1 MLKYKYIFQT
11 KYTETVLSNSTRKL
25 LRFEIIS
32 KMLIAVKNKL
42 IVLFVI
48 IFGMRSFRIRRL
60 RLWCYAMQPRN
71 HSLVISWRLPSW
83 LTFITCTDRPI
94 DLRVM
99 CADELIIGSIC
110 LSLMA
115 RSHYAAEVWT
125 LQMVWTDRSMHT
137 QHNGAHHCLCTRS
150 EMPDSQPATSAG
162 FWVRGSMPPAAWGGE
177 NLENL
182 TTKWCI
188 LKYIWI
194 NMWSA

>member
-1 MLKYKYIFQT
+1 VCRYNWHSAGSPGWPFPVLKYKYIFQT

-115 RSHYAAEVWT
+115 RSHYAAEVRT
-125 LQMVWTDRSMHT
+125 LQMERIIAYVHDRKCPTH
-137 QHNGAHHCLCTRS
+137 
-150 EMPDSQPATSAG
+150 SQQLPQDFG
-162 FWVRGSMPPAAWGGE
+162 
-177 NLENL
+177 
-182 TTKWCI
+182 
-188 LKYIWI
+188 
-194 NMWSA
+194 